1 MALLPILD
9 NNVLKDGSYI
19 HLLPFCKKHCTQEK
33 CARYYQYL
41 KNAPT
46 GAYCCPFG
54 LSSFVYATQSTKII
68 FSGLRIRG
76 NYDKKKSKVTTTEE
90 LIFNPV
96 MSEEN
101 CFSIAKEVS
110 ESIDEKNKYEQK
122 LEAIRDLLHET
133 RSLNTQVKNTIDQLW
148 EAVPNEEDIEYDAL
162 LNALKN
168 AHICSYMISN
178 RFSYFDSVLNPSL
191 SVGTPYQHVIFKKFD
206 KMRKLLKGYMRK
218 NVWISVNAQEQSDYR
233 YRIYPTFEIL
243 LFILLENAIKYSP
256 ANLPVNVNFVEVGS
270 VLDVTIAST
279 GPYCDENELTHLC
292 QKGYRGENAKAYSK
306 TGQGFGLNFAKKI
319 CNMHDIGISFSSIY
333 SHKDHGIKYGTFSV
347 HLHFDNSK

>member
-1 MALLPILD
+1 MPFRIIL
-9 NNVLKDGSYI
+9 Y
-19 HLLPFCKKHCTQEK
+19 
-33 CARYYQYL
+33 
-41 KNAPT
+41 
-46 GAYCCPFG
+46 
-54 LSSFVYATQSTKII
+54 VYATQSAKII

-76 NYDKKKSKVTTTEE
+76 SYNKKKSKVTTTEKI
-90 LIFNPV
+90 IFNPV

-101 CFSIAKEVS
+101 CFSIAKEAS
-110 ESIDEKNKYEQK
+110 KSIDEKSELEQK

-148 EAVPNEEDIEYDAL
+148 EVNPNEEDIECDVL

-168 AHICSYMISN
+168 VHICSYMISN

-191 SVGTPYQHVIFKKFD
+191 SLGTPYQHVIFKKFD
-206 KMRKLLKGYMRK
+206 KMRKLLKGYMHK
-218 NVWISVNAQEQSDYR
+218 NVWISVNTPNQSDYR

-256 ANLPVNVNFVEVGS
+256 DGLPVNVNFLEVGS
-270 VLDVTIAST
+270 ILDVTIAST
-279 GPYCDENELTHLC
+279 GPYCNENELTHLC
-292 QKGYRGENAKAYSK
+292 QKGYRGENAKAYSN

-319 CNMHDIGISFSSIY
+319 CDMHSIDISFSSVY